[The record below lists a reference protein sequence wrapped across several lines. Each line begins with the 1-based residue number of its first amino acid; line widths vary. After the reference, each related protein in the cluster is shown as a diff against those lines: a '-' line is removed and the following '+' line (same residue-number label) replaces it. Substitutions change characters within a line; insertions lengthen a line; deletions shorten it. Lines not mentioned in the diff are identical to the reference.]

1 MPVSKS
7 AARCSDAARITC
19 DVQARTLSLDAGC
32 FSATGGKLVIAAA
45 DATYTLDQAESCR
58 QAADGSVVVRWPGVQ
73 ACLRWDADG
82 AVTFELTNTSEQFTV
97 TVREIVFRF
106 DPACFAS
113 ALSAAEYHQVV
124 HGREAAIVGGVKAIS
139 LPTPW
144 SKQLDP
150 PSHLYTIYRNDQT
163 GQALL
168 LGSLPPFGGSF
179 TIFQTL
185 HDAPHGQ
192 GHWGLEVRH
201 EFQQQLNPGAS
212 LRTSSVIVRQSQVGG
227 DGRPLLDA
235 YARLMRGRLPRP
247 RKQRATGWNSWDYYA
262 GAIQRRDMD
271 ANAKAARELFAD
283 RLRYIVIDEGYEC
296 MWGVWQANWKFP
308 EGLADYCRHIRS
320 LGYKPGIW
328 TAPLMVNMYTP
339 LYREHGDWFV
349 GNADG
354 SPHLEA
360 LSYGAMAQLD
370 ITHPGVQE
378 HLRGIYRRLV
388 EDGFEYFKC
397 DFAQLLMNAARF
409 HDPTVGRADL
419 LRRLF
424 QLIRDCIGEERYL
437 LSCLAPFESVI
448 GIVDSHRTTG
458 DIHAYWSHIRHDIQV
473 MFQRLWM
480 QETVGN
486 TDPDF
491 MIVRSDETGDDRNRQ
506 RRMAVQPESP
516 DDYWCRGP
524 AMTLEQAKV
533 LALAVHLTG
542 GDLVFGD
549 ALHKLNDRGVEVLR
563 RLADAP
569 TPAPGRLLNLLTPGQ
584 ALTPVVSAP
593 TSRGS
598 LLGLFN
604 LSDISCLHHVDL
616 THARRITDFW
626 TNQPVRLPTDGRI
639 TLQPR
644 SAMGLYLE
652 SDTPG

>member
-19 DVQARTLSLDAGC
+19 DAQARTLSLDAGC
-32 FSATGGKLVIAAA
+32 FSATGGGLTIAAS
-45 DATYTLDQAESCR
+45 DATYTLDRAESCR
-58 QAADGSVVVRWPGVQ
+58 QADDGSVVVRWPGLQ

-82 AVTFELTNTSEQFTV
+82 AVTLELTNTSEQFAV
-97 TVREIVFRF
+97 IVREIVFRF
-106 DPACFAS
+106 EPACFAS
-113 ALSAAEYHQVV
+113 VLAAPAFHQVV
-124 HGREAAIVGGVKAIS
+124 HSREAAIIGGVKAIS
-139 LPTPW
+139 LPTAW
-144 SKQLDP
+144 SKQIDP

-168 LGSLPPFGGSF
+168 LGALPPFGGSF

-185 HDAPHGQ
+185 HDTPHGQ

-201 EFQQQLNPGAS
+201 EFHQQLNPGAS

-235 YARLMRGRLPRP
+235 YAGLMRGRLLRP
-247 RKQRATGWNSWDYYA
+247 RKPRATGWNSWDYYA

-271 ANAKAARELFAD
+271 ANAQAARELFGD

-308 EGLADYCRHIRS
+308 EGLADYCRHIQS

-397 DFAQLLMNAARF
+397 DFAQMLMNASRF

-437 LSCLAPFESVI
+437 LSCLTPFESVI
-448 GIVDSHRTTG
+448 GIVDSQRTTG

-480 QETVGN
+480 QGTVGN

-516 DDYWCRGP
+516 DEYWCRGP
-524 AMTLEQAKV
+524 TMTLEQARV

-563 RLADAP
+563 HLADAP

-584 ALTPVVSAP
+584 ALMPVVIAP
-593 TSRGS
+593 TPRGS
-598 LLGLFN
+598 LMGLFN
-604 LSDISCLHHVDL
+604 LGDVPCLHQVDL

-626 TNQPVRLPTDGRI
+626 TNQPARLPADGRI